1 METYYP
7 HHQGRDVRVLII
19 EDEKVSRTALA
30 RLLAIKGYTAA
41 AVETAEEAVA
51 ILTIGQRP
59 EVALVDL
66 DLPGMSGSELVSY
79 LIQKAPPI
87 QTVLVT
93 AACEERVSNLTEGTG
108 IGYLRKPIDFNDL
121 LRELDKKPAA
131 N

>member
-19 EDEKVSRTALA
+19 EDEKVSRKALA
-30 RLLAIKGYTAA
+30 KLLATRGYTTE

-121 LRELDKKPAA
+121 LRKLDAKPAD

>member
-1 METYYP
+1 METFYP
-7 HHQGRDVRVLII
+7 HDHGRDVRVLII

-30 RLLAIKGYTAA
+30 RLLAIKGYTAE

-93 AACEERVSNLTEGTG
+93 AACEERVSNLRDGTG
-108 IGYLRKPIDFNDL
+108 VGYLRKPIDFNDL
-121 LRELDKKPAA
+121 LRQLDKKPAT

>member
-1 METYYP
+1 METFYP
-7 HHQGRDVRVLII
+7 HDQGRDVRVLII
-19 EDEKVSRTALA
+19 EDEKVSRKALA
-30 RLLAIKGYTAA
+30 RLLADQGYTAE

-51 ILTIGQRP
+51 VLAIGQRP

-93 AACEERVSNLTEGTG
+93 AACEERVACLTEGTG
-108 IGYLRKPIDFNDL
+108 IRYLRKPIDFKDLMRTLND
-121 LRELDKKPAA
+121 KAA
-131 N
+131 SN

>member
-1 METYYP
+1 METFYP
-7 HHQGRDVRVLII
+7 NDQGRDVRVLII
-19 EDEKVSRTALA
+19 EDEKVSRKALA
-30 RLLAIKGYTAA
+30 KLLAIQGYTAE

-51 ILTIGQRP
+51 VLTIGQRP
-59 EVALVDL
+59 AVALVDL

-93 AACEERVSNLTEGTG
+93 AASEERVSNLTEGTG
-108 IGYLRKPIDFNDL
+108 IRYLRKPIDFNDL
-121 LRELDKKPAA
+121 LRTLAKNPAA